1 MRRQQVTLA
10 ESDHSDDDRVTSSDD
25 TEQLMASTSTSASDL
40 SSSDDEAGALKRL
53 HWGWVVVASG
63 FYCVAMVGGVSD
75 KQ

>member
-1 MRRQQVTLA
+1 MRRQQVTLT

-25 TEQLMASTSTSASDL
+25 TEQLMASSDL

-75 KQ
+75 TQ